1 MPASSS
7 ESNDA
12 IASEAI
18 QPAMKDAPQ
27 KIETSRQKIVMT
39 STLGKAS
46 GNFAAL
52 PFSPDWRFTVPAAA
66 IAPHVLKAHAK
77 NKNAIAPE
85 PRSQATPGISS
96 GSIRALKGCVR
107 PQQRPVSLQEMEQ
120 AIARRGGAAQ

>member
-1 MPASSS
+1 
-7 ESNDA
+7 
-12 IASEAI
+12 
-18 QPAMKDAPQ
+18 MKDAPQ

-66 IAPHVLKAHAK
+66 IAPHVPKAHAK

-85 PRSQATPGISS
+85 PRSQATPGIPS

-107 PQQRPVSLQEMEQ
+107 QQRPVSLEEMEQ